1 MRTDT
6 IEMTTYEPGDVV
18 KLITGGPEMTVLE
31 ICDDCGDVGCGWFNP
46 VDKHW
51 HFEAI
56 QVPAEALQ
64 PVVTN

>member
-6 IEMTTYEPGDVV
+6 ITVATYEPGDVV
-18 KLITGGPEMTVLE
+18 KLITGGPDMTVLE
-31 ICDDCGDVGCGWFNP
+31 VCDDCGDVGVGWFNK
-46 VDKHW
+46 VDSHW

-56 QVPAEALQ
+56 SVPAEALQ

>member
-18 KLITGGPEMTVLE
+18 TLITGGPAMTVLE
-31 ICDDCGDVGCGWFNP
+31 ICDDCGDVGVGWFNE
-46 VDKHW
+46 VDGHW

-56 QVPAEALQ
+56 EVPPEALR